1 MGHWL
6 DEAEKE
12 GRSNEPGSSLQHERT
27 LHKKEQILTNYNT
40 YKQQYDDFI
49 SRMHHYIERVNN
61 LPMTK
66 REPFGQMEARSKDSK
81 LNNHLNIFS
90 SSCRLVRPG
99 RTGVLSW
106 FKKYH
111 FKHIRVLYIH
121 VPKVS
126 GMAEMEI
133 KENYLVRTALSS
145 KNKSGKGVMPAGKSE
160 KLHLLFYID
169 MNNLS
174 NEVALDI
181 IDWLAFSRELED
193 TDFFKNISDKDMRIL
208 S

>member
-6 DEAEKE
+6 DDAEKD
-12 GRSNEPGSSLQHERT
+12 GHSREPGSSLHHERT
-27 LHKKEQILTNYNT
+27 LHKQEGILANYLK
-40 YKQQYDDFI
+40 YKLQYDNFI
-49 SRMHHYIERVNN
+49 SGMHHLIDRVNS

-66 REPFGQMEARSKDSK
+66 REPFGQMESRAKDSK

-90 SSCRLVRPG
+90 SSRRLVRPG
-99 RTGVLSW
+99 KTGLFSW

-111 FKHIRVLYIH
+111 FKHIRVIYIH

-133 KENYLVRTALSS
+133 KENYLARTAIDS
-145 KNKSGKGVMPAGKSE
+145 KSKSGKAIRPAGQSE
-160 KLHLLFYID
+160 KLHILFYID
-169 MNNLS
+169 MNALS

-181 IDWLAFSRELED
+181 IDWLAFSREIED
-193 TDFFKNISDKDMRIL
+193 TDFFKNINNQDMRIL

>member
-6 DEAEKE
+6 EEAEKE

-27 LHKKEQILTNYNT
+27 VHKKERILANYIR
-40 YKQQYDDFI
+40 YKIQFDEFI
-49 SRMHHYIERVNN
+49 SGMHNLIDRVNC
-61 LPMTK
+61 LPVAK
-66 REPFGQMEARSKDSK
+66 REPFGMMEARSKDSK
-81 LNNHLNIFS
+81 LNNQLNIFS
-90 SSCRLVRPG
+90 SSRRLLRPG
-99 RTGVLSW
+99 RTGLFSW
-106 FKKYH
+106 FRKYH

-121 VPKVS
+121 VPQVS
-126 GMAEMEI
+126 GKAEIEI

-145 KNKSGKGVMPAGKSE
+145 KNKSGKGIKPAGKSE
-160 KLHLLFYID
+160 KLHVLFYFD

-174 NEVALDI
+174 NDVALDI

-193 TDFFKNISDKDMRIL
+193 TDFFKSLNEKDMRIL